1 MLWPVSLPVALRS
14 ELHEVQAVKIAAPK
28 QVQSRCE
35 CVCVCVCVHLH
46 LCKRRRTATPA
57 RIYGCGQAS
66 ENKSQIPMDFPAK

>member
-14 ELHEVQAVKIAAPK
+14 ELNEVQAVKIAAPK

-35 CVCVCVCVHLH
+35 CVCVHLH
-46 LCKRRRTATPA
+46 LCLTRRTATPA

-66 ENKSQIPMDFPAK
+66 ENKSQIPLDFPAK